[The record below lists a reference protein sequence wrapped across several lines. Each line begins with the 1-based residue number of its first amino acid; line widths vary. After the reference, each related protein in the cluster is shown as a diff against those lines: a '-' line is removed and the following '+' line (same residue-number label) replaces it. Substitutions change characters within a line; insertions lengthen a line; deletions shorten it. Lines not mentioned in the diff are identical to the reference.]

1 MSAPDKS
8 MQVESSTVV
17 ASVTS
22 QGKVSLASLALV
34 GFGPFMLL
42 LMPVFVGAVSR
53 ELGFSTRE
61 LGYLASAELA
71 GLTLVSVLAGL
82 WLGRFTTRNL
92 AIAGVALMAAANFAC
107 ILTTTVPA
115 FIACRLLAGIG
126 GGTLLALGTALI
138 ATFPKPDRLYA
149 FAIALQVSSAAI
161 GLYLLPGVFERA
173 GIDSGLVVI
182 GLVPLMLL
190 PLIAWLPTG
199 RPRAQSPRLF
209 GHRRNTAAVQI
220 LASTLVFSLGVGG
233 VWAYVE
239 QMGTAQGL
247 GTKFLSSALA
257 GAMVV
262 SFIGALFAS
271 WLEARVGRR
280 IPLLIGILGQSAG
293 LLLLGG
299 ELSEPVFL
307 ASVLTFNFFWSF
319 VGPYQ
324 LGALSS
330 VDHSGEHA
338 ALLPG
343 FQGVGFAAEPA
354 LAAEILVRAGHPA
367 LTFMGIACLLAS
379 LALILPRTPAAGSRR
394 S

>member
-1 MSAPDKS
+1 MPLPDQSAQAD
-8 MQVESSTVV
+8 SSV
-17 ASVTS
+17 AAAHEAAP
-22 QGKVSLASLALV
+22 GKVSVAAVALV

-42 LMPVFVGAVSR
+42 LMPVFVGAISR
-53 ELGFSTRE
+53 KLGFSTRE

-71 GLTLVSVLAGL
+71 GLTLVSVLSGL
-82 WLGRFTTRNL
+82 WLGRFATRTI

-107 ILTTTVPA
+107 MLTTTAPA

-149 FAIALQVSSAAI
+149 FAIALQVSSAAV
-161 GLYLLPGVFERA
+161 GMYLLPGVFERA
-173 GIDSGLVVI
+173 GIDTGLVI
-182 GLVPLMLL
+182 LGLVPVALL
-190 PLIAWLPTG
+190 PLLAWLPTS
-199 RPRAQSPRLF
+199 RAIAQSPQLF
-209 GHRRNTAAVQI
+209 GQRRNGAAVQI
-220 LASTLVFSLGVGG
+220 LVSTLVFSLGVGG

-239 QMGTAQGL
+239 QMGTAHGL
-247 GTKFLSSALA
+247 GIEFLSSALA
-257 GAMVV
+257 AAMIV

-271 WLEARVGRR
+271 WLEARAGRR

-330 VDHSGEHA
+330 VDRSGEHA

-343 FQGVGFAAEPA
+343 FQGVGFAAGPA